1 MTNTVCTFYEL
12 TQGDDVQNQGIEK
25 CYLNLR
31 YSWNMYFIFQLNLE
45 FFGLDQSL
53 LLKALKTLEALKRAE
68 LILFGGNEG
77 VKFFWI
83 VNTNI

>member
-1 MTNTVCTFYEL
+1 M
-12 TQGDDVQNQGIEK
+12 K
-25 CYLNLR
+25 H
-31 YSWNMYFIFQLNLE
+31 IFQLNLE

-77 VKFFWI
+77 VKFF
-83 VNTNI
+83 